1 MFCAFFITYL
11 IIFALMFMSIILFEN
26 NSKKI
31 IFWGLIISLTSIFG
45 YFIYF
50 VFYCDKGYVKKY
62 LYIKAKEDE
71 IYRNLAEFKVENKP
85 AECELMNFANRVYN
99 VNFYKNTHL
108 EIIKNNDEF
117 NNNLLEDIDKAEHFI
132 IIDTRCFLNS
142 INKDLIINSL
152 IEKQKYGVAVKVIY
166 SKKTMKDNSI
176 IKQFKLN
183 NIRCCKFNN
192 SIDRNRFYRN
202 NKNMISID
210 GKVAYLFSDNDKF
223 SNKKI
228 EVEYFNLY
236 YKLTGDVIK
245 AIDLEAHLDVSFATK
260 KYYPLIEY
268 PKNSIQDNV
277 EYQYIASSIDNS
289 LLDLILKAIIQ
300 AKKSIIIHVD
310 KFIPNESILE
320 AIRLAIKSDISVKI
334 MISNVN
340 YQYGYYT
347 TRSYVKE
354 LAREGVVCYFYDG
367 HINTNYVLVDDN
379 LVMTGTISFINQNLI
394 CDLQDVLIINDEKL
408 SKEFNEMFN
417 DSVKNSYK
425 LCNPKRILF
434 REKFFRKFM

>member
-1 MFCAFFITYL
+1 M
-11 IIFALMFMSIILFEN
+11 
-26 NSKKI
+26 
-31 IFWGLIISLTSIFG
+31 
-45 YFIYF
+45 
-50 VFYCDKGYVKKY
+50 
-62 LYIKAKEDE
+62 
-71 IYRNLAEFKVENKP
+71 
-85 AECELMNFANRVYN
+85 
-99 VNFYKNTHL
+99 
-108 EIIKNNDEF
+108 
-117 NNNLLEDIDKAEHFI
+117 
-132 IIDTRCFLNS
+132 
-142 INKDLIINSL
+142 
-152 IEKQKYGVAVKVIY
+152 
-166 SKKTMKDNSI
+166 
-176 IKQFKLN
+176 
-183 NIRCCKFNN
+183 
-192 SIDRNRFYRN
+192 
-202 NKNMISID
+202 
-210 GKVAYLFSDNDKF
+210 
-223 SNKKI
+223 
-228 EVEYFNLY
+228 
-236 YKLTGDVIK
+236 
-245 AIDLEAHLDVSFATK
+245 
-260 KYYPLIEY
+260 
-268 PKNSIQDNV
+268 